1 MDDRTPASSP
11 LKNRNQEEN
20 EPIFEMLC
28 ALPIFQGL
36 ETGELRT
43 LAPYFKVM
51 DLEAGDVLFREG
63 NRGNYVCF
71 LAKGVLDVLKRSGG
85 GGDVVLTSLR
95 EGRSIG
101 EMSIVDEFPR
111 SATVK
116 ARTHATLVILTR
128 DDFEQI
134 ASERRDLAF
143 EILKGLTRLL
153 SMNLRKTSARLADY
167 MLPLS

>member
-1 MDDRTPASSP
+1 MNDRPPASSP
-11 LKNRNQEEN
+11 LEKRKKEET
-20 EPIFEMLC
+20 EPILEMLL
-28 ALPIFQGL
+28 ALPMFQGI
-36 ETGELRT
+36 ERDELRT
-43 LAPYFKVM
+43 LEPYFKVM
-51 DLEAGDVLFREG
+51 DLESGDILFREG
-63 NRGNYVCF
+63 NLGNYVCF
-71 LAKGVLDVLKRSGG
+71 LVKGVLDVLKRSGC

-116 ARTHATLVILTR
+116 ARTRASLVILTR

-134 ASERRDLAF
+134 ASDRPDLGF
-143 EILKGLTRLL
+143 EILKGLARLL